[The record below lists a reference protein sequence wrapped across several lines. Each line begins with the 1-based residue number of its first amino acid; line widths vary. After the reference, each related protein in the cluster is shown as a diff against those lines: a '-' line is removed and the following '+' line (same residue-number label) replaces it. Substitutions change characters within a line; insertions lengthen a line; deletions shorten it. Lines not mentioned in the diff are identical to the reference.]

1 MPTYQYIC
9 SKCNTHF
16 ELRQGFNDESVAD
29 CPKCKGEARRLFVPV
44 PIIFKGSGFY
54 VTDSRTTSEA
64 QKPPKETST
73 STEPSATRAAE
84 TAKPTAATKSGE

>member
-9 SKCNTHF
+9 TKCNAHF
-16 ELRQGFNDESVAD
+16 ELRQSFNDESVAD
-29 CPKCKGEARRLFVPV
+29 CPKCRGEARRLFVPV
-44 PIIFKGSGFY
+44 PIIFKGPGFY

-73 STEPSATRAAE
+73 STESSGNRAAE
-84 TAKPTAATKSGE
+84 ATKPTAAAKSGE